1 VSESIKARI
10 RSSTISRCIRI
21 MSRSD
26 QKKIVL
32 VVIFQITLSLMDLFG
47 VAIIGVLGA
56 VSISGIGSG
65 QPGNRVSSMLQ
76 LLNLDQLSFQSQVTS
91 LGIIAAVVLVGRTAL
106 SVFFTRRYIFF
117 LSRRGALISADLFSR
132 LMSKS
137 LLKIQE
143 KTIQETVYALTEG
156 VRAITLGILG
166 TLVTLISDFSLLL
179 VLAIGLVIVD
189 PIIAFSTVLLFG
201 SIGYILFKLMN
212 QKSQLLGIQNAHLS
226 IKSNQQIVDVLSS
239 YREAIVRNRR
249 DYYAREIRTVR
260 LALAD
265 TLADIQF
272 MPNVSKYVMESA
284 IVLGALAI
292 SAIQFGLKDAV
303 HAVATLAVFLA
314 AGSRIG
320 PAVLRIQQG
329 LMQIRNSMGPAIPTL
344 VLIESLG
351 TAAHQ
356 EDISDEV
363 DINHLGFKPSVE
375 LRSVSFRYPNSEKD
389 ALKDVTLSISPG
401 QSIAIVGPSG
411 AGKTTLVD
419 ILLGVL
425 TPDKGTVRI
434 SELTP
439 KEAVKKWSGAIS
451 YVPQDVVIVNTTVK
465 GNITLGFPE
474 NKEFDPLVWLA
485 LDAAQLS
492 NYVRNLP
499 QQLESPAG
507 ERGAKISGGQRQ
519 RLGIARALFTQPR
532 LLVLDEATSALDGET
547 EADITD
553 AIHSIKGQV
562 TVVTIAHRL
571 STVREADKV
580 VYMADGEIIKVGTFE
595 EVRASV
601 PDFDRQAALMG
612 L

>member
-1 VSESIKARI
+1 
-10 RSSTISRCIRI
+10 